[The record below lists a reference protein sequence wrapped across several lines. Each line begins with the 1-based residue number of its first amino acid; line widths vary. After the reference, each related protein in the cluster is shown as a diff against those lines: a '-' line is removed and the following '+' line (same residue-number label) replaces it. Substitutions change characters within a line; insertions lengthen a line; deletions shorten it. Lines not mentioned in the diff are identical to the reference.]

1 MSSSLPQGNFIFK
14 MFYGRL
20 GCCFFCEYYRDIRKT
35 YTCYQCLPCYGL
47 LCVAMACY
55 VLLWRTRLRGGCTIA
70 GITRCFFLME
80 PRFEHL
86 QTFVKP
92 YLNVRKPS
100 QTFMNLHE
108 ATFERSQMFLNLCE
122 PM

>member
-1 MSSSLPQGNFIFK
+1 MGVWAVV
-14 MFYGRL
+14 
-20 GCCFFCEYYRDIRKT
+20 FFVNTIVTSGKHTLAASIYH
-35 YTCYQCLPCYGL
+35 
-47 LCVAMACY
+47 AMACY